1 MTTEND
7 TFLNPFGDKDYTTA
21 DKYQEQ
27 VDNHNPTLQEVLQS
41 QKDSTEASRLLTDAI
56 NTDYLD

>member
-1 MTTEND
+1 MTSKND
-7 TFLNPFGDKDYTTA
+7 TLLNPFGDKDYTEA

-27 VDNHNPTLQEVLQS
+27 VDKRNPTLQEVLQK
-41 QKDSTEASRLLTDAI
+41 QKEDTEASRLLTDAI

>member
-1 MTTEND
+1 MTNKND
-7 TFLNPFGDKDYTTA
+7 TLLNPFGDKDYKEP

-27 VDNHNPTLQEVLQS
+27 VDKRNPTLQEVLQK
-41 QKDSTEASRLLTDAI
+41 QKEDTEASRLLTDAI

>member
-1 MTTEND
+1 MTTKND
-7 TFLNPFGDKDYTTA
+7 TLLNPFWDKDYTKA

-27 VDNHNPTLQEVLQS
+27 VDKRNPTLQEVLQ
-41 QKDSTEASRLLTDAI
+41 QQREDTEASRLLTDAI